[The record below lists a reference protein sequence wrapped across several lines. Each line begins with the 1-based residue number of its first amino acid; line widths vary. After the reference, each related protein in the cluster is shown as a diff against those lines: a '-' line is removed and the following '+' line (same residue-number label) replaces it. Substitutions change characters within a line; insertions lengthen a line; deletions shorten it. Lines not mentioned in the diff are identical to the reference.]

1 MYTDAGSYAPRMRSL
16 PLLRTGLALLA
27 GLITGCPQPEPEPEP
42 VDTRAT
48 VDRAACLVDP
58 ACDYLFSVA
67 HRGASMRAPE
77 NTILGFTIA
86 GELGADAVELDVRA
100 TIDDVLILM
109 HDDTVN
115 RTTDGTGEVDQMT
128 LAEIR
133 ELRTTGDFEGVDP
146 QPVPTFA
153 EALAALPPTM
163 LVNVDTKSNRW
174 DLMYEDISGAGM
186 LDRVWV
192 QTSNA
197 DEAQQVR
204 ESWPQLIQQADAD
217 SVADAEAL
225 LPWAPESIEIPL
237 IVTDTEL
244 FTWCNARGI
253 KPAQNALGLS
263 DAGALMEI
271 EQGGDGSV
279 AYGVLVG
286 RGDRIIQTDLPD
298 LLIPVLDELNA
309 ERGWKRP
316 E

>member
-1 MYTDAGSYAPRMRSL
+1 MYTDAGRYAPRMRSL

-27 GLITGCPQPEPEPEP
+27 GLVAGCAGPEPEPEP
-42 VDTRAT
+42 IDTRTT
-48 VDRAACLVDP
+48 VDRAACLVNP
-58 ACDYLFSVA
+58 TCDYLFSVA
-67 HRGASMRAPE
+67 HRGASMVAPE
-77 NTILGFTIA
+77 NTSLAFNIA

-100 TIDDVLILM
+100 TADDVLILM
-109 HDDTVN
+109 HDSTVD
-115 RTTDGTGEVDQMT
+115 RTTDGSGEVEQMT

-133 ELRTTGDFEGVDP
+133 ELRTTGDFEGIDP

-174 DLMYEDISGAGM
+174 DLMYADISAAGM

-192 QTSNA
+192 QTG
-197 DEAQQVR
+197 EAAEVQQVR
-204 ESWPQLIQQADAD
+204 EAFPDLIQQADSD
-217 SVADAEAL
+217 TITGVEAM
-225 LPWAPESIEIPL
+225 LPWSPEQLEIGL
-237 IVTDTEL
+237 TVTGPEL
-244 FTWCNARGI
+244 FEYCNAHGI

-271 EQGGDGSV
+271 EQGGDGSQ

-286 RGDRIIQTDLPD
+286 RGARVIQTDFPE
-298 LLIPVLDELNA
+298 LLVPVLDELNA
-309 ERGWKRP
+309 ARGWKRP